1 MTSSEGTVY
10 VVDDDTAVRESLEAL
25 LSSVGFETVSFGSAA
40 EFLQRFEPS
49 GAACIL
55 LDVRMPGMDGLTLLE
70 RLGDNRK
77 GIPVVIMTG
86 HADVPMAVRAIR
98 GGAADFVE
106 KPFSSTRLLE
116 SIQSAIT
123 RSAPQL
129 VAVDPELKARFAGLT
144 PRETEVMQQMVVGL
158 PNKLIAHKLEI
169 SPRTVEIHRGRVMQK
184 TGAKSLSH
192 LVRMAIRAGLEPEAS
207 GVR

>member
-10 VVDDDTAVRESLEAL
+10 VVDDDTAVRESLDAL
-25 LSSVGFETVSFGSAA
+25 LSSVGFVTVSFGSAA

-70 RLGDNRK
+70 VLGDNRK
-77 GIPVVIMTG
+77 GVPVVIMTG
-86 HADVPMAVRAIR
+86 HGDVPMAVRAIR

-123 RSAPQL
+123 RSAPQS
-129 VAVDPELKARFAGLT
+129 VADPELRACFAGLT
-144 PRETEVMQQMVVGL
+144 RRETEVMQQMVIGL

-207 GVR
+207 

>member
-25 LSSVGFETVSFGSAA
+25 LSSVGFETVLFGDAA
-40 EFLQRFEPS
+40 DFLQRFEPS

-129 VAVDPELKARFAGLT
+129 VAADPELKARFAGLT
-144 PRETEVMQQMVVGL
+144 RRETEVMQQMVVGL
-158 PNKLIAHKLEI
+158 PNKLIAHKLEM

-192 LVRMAIRAGLEPEAS
+192 LVRMAIRAGLEPDAS
-207 GVR
+207 

>member
-1 MTSSEGTVY
+1 MTTSEGTVY
-10 VVDDDTAVRESLEAL
+10 VVDDDTAVRELLDAL
-25 LSSVGFETVSFGSAA
+25 LSSVGFVPVSFGSAE
-40 EFLQRFEPS
+40 EFPQRFENS

-106 KPFSSTRLLE
+106 KPFSSTRLLKA
-116 SIQSAIT
+116 SSL
-123 RSAPQL
+123 RSRVPRRSWS
-129 VAVDPELKARFAGLT
+129 PT
-144 PRETEVMQQMVVGL
+144 PSSR
-158 PNKLIAHKLEI
+158 
-169 SPRTVEIHRGRVMQK
+169 RVLL
-184 TGAKSLSH
+184 G
-192 LVRMAIRAGLEPEAS
+192 
-207 GVR
+207 

>member
-1 MTSSEGTVY
+1 
-10 VVDDDTAVRESLEAL
+10 
-25 LSSVGFETVSFGSAA
+25 
-40 EFLQRFEPS
+40 
-49 GAACIL
+49 
-55 LDVRMPGMDGLTLLE
+55 MDGLTLLE
-70 RLGDNRK
+70 VLGDNRK
-77 GIPVVIMTG
+77 GVPVVIMTG
-86 HADVPMAVRAIR
+86 HGDVPMAVRAIR

-123 RSAPQL
+123 RSAPQS
-129 VAVDPELKARFAGLT
+129 VADPELRACFAVLT
-144 PRETEVMQQMVVGL
+144 RRETEVMQQMVIGL

-207 GVR
+207 